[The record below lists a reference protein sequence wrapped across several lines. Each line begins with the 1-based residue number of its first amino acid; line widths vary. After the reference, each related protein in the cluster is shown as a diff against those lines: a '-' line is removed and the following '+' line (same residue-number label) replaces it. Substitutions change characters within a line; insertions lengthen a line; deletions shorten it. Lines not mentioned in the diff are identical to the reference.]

1 MSNDL
6 KDPSEVSEDRAF
18 REHMGEVNPQ
28 DYETNEEEEEGG

>member
-1 MSNDL
+1 MSEL

-18 REHMGEVNPQ
+18 RTYMGEVNPQ